1 MSMIRRRFIR
11 SMAAAAALGAL
22 AASQAFAQGYPTKPV
37 KMIVP
42 FPPGGPTDVQA
53 RIVAQKLGESL
64 GQPVVI
70 DNRGGAGGMLGS
82 DIAAKSAPD
91 GYTLLMGASGPH
103 AVGVLTRKEP
113 PYDPL
118 KDFTPLSLV
127 SYSPL
132 MLVVHPSV
140 KANSVQELI
149 ALAKSQPG
157 KLNYGSF
164 GNGTMAHFAGE
175 LFKLQA
181 GVDIVHVPY
190 KGTAP
195 ALADLLAGQ
204 IPMMFDTIITS
215 LPHVKSGRLRGLAV
229 TKSTRSQAVPELP
242 TVAEAGL
249 PGFQAV
255 SWIGL
260 MGPANMPKDIV
271 DRISNEMVKM
281 LGDPALRQKLID
293 AGAEPVGSSAAE
305 FAAHMKAEME
315 RWEPVVKAAG
325 LYRAN

>member
-1 MSMIRRRFIR
+1 MIMIRRRFIR
-11 SMAAAAALGAL
+11 SMAAAGALGAL
-22 AASQAFAQGYPTKPV
+22 AAGQIFAQGYPSKAV

-42 FPPGGPTDVQA
+42 FPAGGPTDVQA
-53 RIVAQKLGESL
+53 RIVAQKLGESF
-64 GQPVVI
+64 GQPVIVE
-70 DNRGGAGGMLGS
+70 NRGGAGGMLGS
-82 DIAAKSAPD
+82 DIVAKSAPD

-103 AVGVLTRKEP
+103 AVGVLTRKQP

-140 KANSVQELI
+140 NANSVQELI

-181 GVDIVHVPY
+181 GIDIVHVPY

-195 ALADLLAGQ
+195 ALADLLAGH

-229 TKSTRSQAVPELP
+229 TKSTRSAAIPELP

-249 PGFQAV
+249 PRFQAV

-260 MGPANMPKDIV
+260 MGPAGLPKEIV
-271 DRISNEMVKM
+271 DRISGDMVKM
-281 LGDPALRQKLID
+281 FADPGLREKLLN
-293 AGAEPVGSSAAE
+293 AGAEPAGSSAAE
-305 FAAHMKAEME
+305 FAAHMKAELE
-315 RWEPVVKAAG
+315 RWEPVVKAAK
-325 LYRAN
+325 LYRVN